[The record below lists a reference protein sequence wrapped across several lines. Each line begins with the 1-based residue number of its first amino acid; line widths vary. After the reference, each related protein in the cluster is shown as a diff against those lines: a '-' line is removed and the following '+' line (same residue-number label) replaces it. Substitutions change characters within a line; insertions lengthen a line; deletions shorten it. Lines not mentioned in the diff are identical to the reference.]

1 VKRTGARAVIL
12 LVLALSALV
21 AETPRTLSSV
31 NAQAA
36 LRSLERSTSL
46 LAAGDWEAA
55 SFEAQLGASYDP
67 LMADFPYVEALSLA
81 ARRAPRADVIER
93 VEAALAD
100 GLFWRSYSRRDALVF
115 SALLYAQTRRHAD
128 ALSTLDAAGNPEGA
142 DADYARLLALY
153 GLGRLP
159 AARELVARALE
170 RWPFDA
176 RFPRAFLS
184 REASLAA
191 DRRSREIASDILAR
205 LYVWED
211 EDRELLILAV
221 PFEHDPAA
229 RERMVR
235 VYRGMGK
242 KDAAARPGAA
252 ALHPLATLAAL
263 EYGIIDER
271 LAIGELFSLSRG
283 DGEERARGLPLADL
297 VRLSRLV
304 AHEEARA
311 MLSSILIDFDG
322 TIVDDADGDG
332 EADARVAYERGRPA
346 RADFDVNQ
354 DGYPDFSVD
363 CDNGSPRSIA
373 ALRGALS
380 VVYHAYPDV
389 VSVDDDR
396 ASREYVM
403 RPRAL
408 KWAPVSARR
417 VELGLSGVDFFAVSV
432 APGAPELTERLL
444 VDAAAWYREELSDP
458 EGAVRRVSLDKG
470 MPVQAETRLRGSVY
484 AWTSYSRG
492 YPAVEKRDADGDG
505 YFETTATYAGVGRL
519 SSTEV
524 DRNGNR
530 KIEYREDYAEDGS
543 TRARWDADEDGVF
556 EVTRLSTTGGS
567 TRTEWVHPISGLPV
581 VAVDSGGVPRS
592 VTYGSMIR
600 QVTRDPAEDLYWI
613 DRIPPTR
620 DAARAVL
627 AAFNQAGPSVV
638 SVTVKLGGLRAH
650 AVRTG
655 GAVYAELIDE

>member
-1 VKRTGARAVIL
+1 
-12 LVLALSALV
+12 
-21 AETPRTLSSV
+21 
-31 NAQAA
+31 
-36 LRSLERSTSL
+36 
-46 LAAGDWEAA
+46 
-55 SFEAQLGASYDP
+55 
-67 LMADFPYVEALSLA
+67 
-81 ARRAPRADVIER
+81 
-93 VEAALAD
+93 
-100 GLFWRSYSRRDALVF
+100 
-115 SALLYAQTRRHAD
+115 
-128 ALSTLDAAGNPEGA
+128 
-142 DADYARLLALY
+142 
-153 GLGRLP
+153 
-159 AARELVARALE
+159 
-170 RWPFDA
+170 
-176 RFPRAFLS
+176 
-184 REASLAA
+184 
-191 DRRSREIASDILAR
+191 
-205 LYVWED
+205 
-211 EDRELLILAV
+211 
-221 PFEHDPAA
+221 
-229 RERMVR
+229 
-235 VYRGMGK
+235 
-242 KDAAARPGAA
+242 
-252 ALHPLATLAAL
+252 
-263 EYGIIDER
+263 
-271 LAIGELFSLSRG
+271 
-283 DGEERARGLPLADL
+283 
-297 VRLSRLV
+297 
-304 AHEEARA
+304 

-556 EVTRLSTTGGS
+556 EVTRLSTTGDRRAPSGFIPSPAFPSSPS
-567 TRTEWVHPISGLPV
+567 TR
-581 VAVDSGGVPRS
+581 
-592 VTYGSMIR
+592 
-600 QVTRDPAEDLYWI
+600 
-613 DRIPPTR
+613 
-620 DAARAVL
+620 
-627 AAFNQAGPSVV
+627 AAFPARSPTGP
-638 SVTVKLGGLRAH
+638 
-650 AVRTG
+650 
-655 GAVYAELIDE
+655 